1 MAVGQHQ
8 YKNDSNHREQTGEKH
23 EDPWLFFFLSA
34 FVFDFNALLFFHLN
48 GSVVASV
55 LPGGDRDVQ
64 YLSV

>member
-1 MAVGQHQ
+1 MLLKIIPTKENKQV
-8 YKNDSNHREQTGEKH
+8 KIMQTHDLNKV
-23 EDPWLFFFLSA
+23 PLYSTWMCSYFFQ
-34 FVFDFNALLFFHLN
+34 LN